1 MFQFVLA
8 VSCMRGS
15 VFAAV
20 MPGSITF
27 FLVID
32 LIHHPSMSEQSI
44 RDLCTSTS
52 TRTTM
57 PSSEVLRRD
66 GGGRDGGGGGN
77 EAAEASK
84 AAEAAEAGVALVSS
98 AR

>member
-1 MFQFVLA
+1 
-8 VSCMRGS
+8 MRTTLRKPLTQLISSRSHG
-15 VFAAV
+15 
-20 MPGSITF
+20 
-27 FLVID
+27 LVID

-66 GGGRDGGGGGN
+66 GGGRGGGGGGD
-77 EAAEASK
+77 EAAEASG